1 MKMQV
6 VCGKCSRTLEYA
18 GDRPSFCS
26 FCGSALADTVANSPT
41 GIDQNAP
48 TLLPDGKN
56 GGRLSAAVAQSVG
69 GYRLLRA
76 LGAGG
81 MGSVYEAEETASGRR
96 VALKLIGASFA
107 SSSDAVERFRQEGR
121 IASML
126 VHPRCVFVLN
136 VDEDAGR
143 PYIVMELMEGTTLKD
158 LVERRGPLSPE
169 EAIAKV
175 LDVIEGLQAAH
186 RLEVIHRD
194 VKPSNCFLEPD
205 GRVKVGDFGLAKSLV
220 KESHLTKTGAFVGT
234 PHFASPEQVRGDGI
248 DRQTDV
254 YSVAA
259 TLYYLLTGQPPFF
272 GSDPTATL
280 ARIVSDPITPL
291 RRIRP
296 ELPAA
301 LDRVIMR
308 GLERDRK
315 RRWQDLE
322 LFKQALL
329 SLRPSRLSVEGL
341 AMRAAAFA
349 IDAVLIWVVALA
361 VFFVAVEDLTPHS
374 LDNVVRQGLLLGLFI
389 GYFAVLEKVSGCT
402 LGKGLF
408 GLRVCSPG
416 WVDPPDW
423 AAVTIR
429 TLVCSLLALGPLL
442 GAVAYWLMAPQAA
455 EARADNFLE
464 TWFPWLWG
472 ALAAAVLLAPMRPR
486 TNWRGLHETLS
497 GTQVAHFSWPKQR
510 QALEGTGG
518 WLLSFLGNVRMKQRM
533 PHLSNLPEKM
543 AGYTIRGALKWAPHS
558 KVLLGEDA
566 ALGRRVLLWLRPA
579 SESPLDVARRD
590 IGRRTRLRWLAS
602 GKQGD
607 QQWDALLAPSGCPLP
622 EFLHSEGTLEWSEA
636 HMLLE
641 DMTNELAA
649 AIAEQ
654 TLPRHLSPSQVWV
667 QTDGRAQLA
676 DFTLSLDSQQDSKT
690 LPVAD
695 EQRALGLLRHVALMA
710 LDGVTDVP
718 AAATIKN
725 DTVPETTKPV
735 LNKLLQPEG
744 YQTVEEFQMALITD
758 RT

>member
-6 VCGKCSRTLEYA
+6 VCGKCSRVLEYA

-26 FCGSALADTVANSPT
+26 YCGSALAETMANSPT
-41 GIDQNAP
+41 GVDQNAP
-48 TLLPDGKN
+48 TLLPDGN
-56 GGRLSAAVAQSVG
+56 GSKLGAAVPQSVG

-107 SSSDAVERFRQEGR
+107 TSADAIERFRQEGR

-169 EAIAKV
+169 EAVAKT

-186 RLEVIHRD
+186 RIEVIHRD

-280 ARIVSDPITPL
+280 ARIVSDPFTPL

-301 LDRVIMR
+301 LDRVVMR
-308 GLERDRK
+308 GLDRDRK

-322 LFKQALL
+322 SFKQALL
-329 SLRPSRLSVEGL
+329 SLKPSRLSIEGL
-341 AMRAAAFA
+341 AMRAAAFT
-349 IDAVLIWVVALA
+349 IDAVLIWLVALA
-361 VFFVAVEDLTPHS
+361 VFFLAIENLTPAS
-374 LDNVVRQGLLLGLFI
+374 LGNIVHQGLLLGLFI
-389 GYFAVLEKVSGCT
+389 GYFAVLEKISGCT

-408 GLRVCSPG
+408 GLP
-416 WVDPPDW
+416 
-423 AAVTIR
+423 VTIR
-429 TLVCSLLALGPLL
+429 TLLCSVLAFGPLL
-442 GAVAYWLMAPQAA
+442 GAVLYWLIAPQAA
-455 EARADNFLE
+455 EARADSFLQ

-472 ALAAAVLLAPMRPR
+472 AVAAAVLLAPMRPR

-518 WLLSFLGNVRMKQRM
+518 WLLSFLGNLRIKQGM

-543 AGYTIRGALKWAPHS
+543 AGYAIRGALKWTPHS

-579 SESPLDVARRD
+579 SESPIDVARRD

-676 DFTLSLDSQQDSKT
+676 DFTLALDNQQDSKT

-695 EQRALGLLRHVALMA
+695 EQRALGLLRQVALMA

-718 AAATIKN
+718 LSATIKN
-725 DTVPETTKPV
+725 DTVPETTRPV
-735 LNKLLQPEG
+735 LNKLIQPDR

-758 RT
+758 RA